1 LVGPDY
7 ADRGYA
13 KARQVDAQIV
23 VYQSLLL
30 RSWIYLDRLELDR
43 AAAALE
49 EVEPILKRRFQPGHI
64 TLAALASYRSRLAQ
78 EHGDLK
84 TARRL
89 ANEAVAVVEGLRQ
102 RGEQGGDALPLM
114 LVRRSSI
121 DLVAGDLDVAVADAS
136 RAVALWQE
144 TAPPGMSLSTVGRGY
159 LALGRALDAQGK
171 HDEARA
177 ASRSAV
183 EHLRDALGPD
193 HPDTLAALAL
203 AGPGGPS

>member
-1 LVGPDY
+1 
-7 ADRGYA
+7 
-13 KARQVDAQIV
+13 
-23 VYQSLLL
+23 
-30 RSWIYLDRLELDR
+30 
-43 AAAALE
+43 
-49 EVEPILKRRFQPGHI
+49 
-64 TLAALASYRSRLAQ
+64 
-78 EHGDLK
+78 
-84 TARRL
+84 
-89 ANEAVAVVEGLRQ
+89 
-102 RGEQGGDALPLM
+102 M